1 MRFDVCLH
9 LYLRG
14 SCQACI
20 TNCQLIQAT
29 GTVHNWSYTS
39 LFGNS
44 LLYLVSNLGPACLA
58 ITCATATV
66 TAIALGLRRKF
77 GSDRGPW
84 PQSTYCLA
92 AQLQMGKGGKAKGKG
107 KADGKGGKGK
117 GTPADPCRSCM
128 TWLEEKK
135 TRKTRVAAVAACR
148 QHLTQLQLQMFSDHV
163 CERFTVSPR
172 AEVK

>member
-1 MRFDVCLH
+1 MQTLMGPEIGLHGQSVHLRPPEVFMRFDVCLH

-117 GTPADPCRSCM
+117 GIPADPYRSCM
-128 TWLEEKK
+128 TWLRERKHEKHEL
-135 TRKTRVAAVAACR
+135 
-148 QHLTQLQLQMFSDHV
+148 QQLQHA
-163 CERFTVSPR
+163 VSI
-172 AEVK
+172 